1 MGNVTGAGAQGIGKG
16 TAQVRRVW
24 MLCAIHVEVMAISQG
39 SVQVEKEKA
48 KAGRRVKA
56 KVRIVGKKARA
67 KEEQQ
72 DGTREEKDRGRSKE
86 RGKVRKARVDSM
98 SSVQETGADGVQ
110 EIGIGIG
117 MVQGQAADSIPSQS
131 SR

>member
-16 TAQVRRVW
+16 TARVRRVW
-24 MLCAIHVEVMAISQG
+24 MLFAIHVEVMAISQG
-39 SVQVEKEKA
+39 SVQVAKA
-48 KAGRRVKA
+48 KAGRRAKA

-86 RGKVRKARVDSM
+86 RGKVRKARVDFM
-98 SSVQETGADGVQ
+98 RLVQETGADGVQ
-110 EIGIGIG
+110 EIGIGG
-117 MVQGQAADSIPSQS
+117 VQGQAADSTPSLS

>member
-16 TAQVRRVW
+16 TARVRRVW
-24 MLCAIHVEVMAISQG
+24 MLCAIHVEVTAILQG
-39 SVQVEKEKA
+39 SVQVAKA
-48 KAGRRVKA
+48 KAGRRAKA

-86 RGKVRKARVDSM
+86 RGKVRKARVDFM
-98 SSVQETGADGVQ
+98 RLVQETGADGVQ
-110 EIGIGIG
+110 EIGIVIG
-117 MVQGQAADSIPSQS
+117 MVQGQASIHSQS